1 MLGFVVKHPG
11 LFSTFQDEGRLGYQS
26 EGMPIS
32 GAMDQESMIL
42 ANKLVGKEQGA
53 VLEMTFMGSSL
64 EFSKNM
70 AIAITG
76 AHMQPM
82 VNNKDIAMYQTVF
95 VYPGDILTFKG
106 LLSGFRT
113 YIAFSDTLELDEVY
127 NSKSTYVKIGAG
139 GYKGRKLEKNDEICV
154 ISNTLP
160 LFAQIKKIHRDDE
173 IRVLLGYEFEQF
185 KMPES
190 IFNHVYKVSNE
201 VDRMG
206 MRLEGEKLEHI
217 ESADIISSPIIP
229 GAIQVPKSGQPM
241 ILLRDAGTIGGYTR
255 IGTVISCDLD
265 RLAQKKPG
273 DSIRFKAVNLEE
285 AVQIKKKWLK
295 TLRNINLSDDRR
307 HFSVVVN
314 GVSYEVYVEEK

>member
-1 MLGFVVKHPG
+1 MLGFIVKHPG

-42 ANKLVGKEQGA
+42 ANKLVGKERGA

-64 EFSKNM
+64 EFKKNM

-76 AHMQPM
+76 ADMQPM
-82 VNNKDIAMYQTVF
+82 INSKSIAMYQTIF
-95 VYPGDILTFKG
+95 VNPGDILTFKG
-106 LLSGFRT
+106 LLDGFRA

-139 GYKGRKLEKNDEICV
+139 GFGGRKLEKNDEISV
-154 ISNTLP
+154 VNNILP
-160 LFAQIKKIHRDDE
+160 VFAKVKKMHRDDE
-173 IRVLLGYEFEQF
+173 IRVLLGYECEQF
-185 KMPES
+185 KLADS

-201 VDRMG
+201 IDRMG
-206 MRLEGEKLEHI
+206 MRLEGHKLEHI
-217 ESADIISSPIIP
+217 DSADIISSPIIP

-265 RLAQKKPG
+265 KLAQKKPG
-273 DSIRFKAVNLEE
+273 DSIQFRPVNLEE
-285 AVQIKKKWLK
+285 AVQIKKKWLEA
-295 TLRNINLSDDRR
+295 LRNINLSDDRR

-314 GVSYEVYVEEK
+314 GLSYEVYVEEK